1 LTPQRTISPTW
12 RRRTPETPSE
22 SPLPA
27 IVPDLLL
34 ARTDSCKTNTD
45 VSESTTTDD
54 YITAN
59 SGTDSSRK
67 SGSTKVVAGI
77 AVSCIDLTVGGS
89 QGVDLYNLHAHHQ
102 DGSSFESNKGDIF
115 GDDMVVPSFSPPL
128 ILEEAHT
135 LSNTPVPEVRTGR
148 STPSTR
154 APPAEATALTD
165 PVPICSKDP
174 KCLQPPNPLRKTRGA
189 RGTNLPFTTNRQST
203 RGQNASGTSPNPR
216 SNLDFCAVSD
226 GRMTTS
232 VANPNPPNA
241 DPSLSTSTN
250 TKTPTPSHPTASTRL
265 TRRRRNRRR
274 RARSP
279 RGPSR
284 EREVQCK
291 RTKNITK
298 SRNPPRSTE
307 E

>member
-1 LTPQRTISPTW
+1 LQSETSPRIVIDKPSKTLEPPFKQQFLTPQRTISPTW

-148 STPSTR
+148 STPSDTSSSCGSYSVDGSCPDLLER
-154 APPAEATALTD
+154 SKVPSATKPASED
-165 PVPICSKDP
+165 E
-174 KCLQPPNPLRKTRGA
+174 R
-189 RGTNLPFTTNRQST
+189 ST
-203 RGQNASGTSPNPR
+203 RYESP
-216 SNLDFCAVSD
+216 VYYE
-226 GRMTTS
+226 
-232 VANPNPPNA
+232 
-241 DPSLSTSTN
+241 
-250 TKTPTPSHPTASTRL
+250 
-265 TRRRRNRRR
+265 
-274 RARSP
+274 SP
-279 RGPSR
+279 VDEGS
-284 EREVQCK
+284 ERVRFRIHEIISIFVRFQM
-291 RTKNITK
+291 
-298 SRNPPRSTE
+298 E